1 MMRLCNSDSAD
12 SANSASSISEDIIK
26 DVFSLSPIR
35 RVSMVLQ
42 LLARLFT
49 SQPRLPTFDELP
61 PFRDMPGCGW
71 IWGEDDQLGTVNL
84 LSDEVVRRASREEIR
99 YAGTTHW
106 RSCCYPFSMRCF
118 PTGLGRQSPSIGSS
132 LELFPPGRLL
142 RIG

>member
-1 MMRLCNSDSAD
+1 ML
-12 SANSASSISEDIIK
+12 
-26 DVFSLSPIR
+26 SLNLIR

-71 IWGEDDQLGTVNL
+71 IWGEGDQLGTVNL

-99 YAGTTHW
+99 YAGTT
-106 RSCCYPFSMRCF
+106 R
-118 PTGLGRQSPSIGSS
+118 
-132 LELFPPGRLL
+132 
-142 RIG
+142 